1 MTHEEAFMLMMD
13 TLDKLAGWDE
23 EKQLHDHLLRCTE
36 CAAEWET
43 LRAIDGLLLSAPM
56 APAPE
61 GFSARVMGRLG
72 RPSWART
79 LGTLFAL
86 SVASVLALLVV
97 AVPALLVLLVFST
110 AYTEPAQFTGLV
122 MWVKDLASVAGTLL
136 EGVFT
141 TLRLFFGRV
150 AGTPVALVWAF
161 AAAMA
166 VALWVYLIHRL
177 EPAPVA
183 SWTEE

>member
-36 CAAEWET
+36 CAAEWEA
-43 LRAIDGLLLSAPM
+43 LQAVDGLLLSAPM

-61 GFSARVMGRLG
+61 GFSARVMEQLG

-86 SVASVLALLVV
+86 SIASVLALLVV

-122 MWVKDLASVAGTLL
+122 MWMKDLASVAGTLL

-141 TLRLFFGRV
+141 TLRLFFGR
-150 AGTPVALVWAF
+150 AASTPAALVWAF

-166 VALWVYLIHRL
+166 VALWAYLIHRL
-177 EPAPVA
+177 EPAPVP